1 MKASEKPTHARP
13 QFYAMAFFQLKEIA
27 ETYGYNLLIHGSMHR
42 DLDLVAVPWIDEPKD
57 EWEMINALYKHL
69 TGLEFGNKEAAL
81 FSVLPGGRN
90 SYVLNLNRGDRFNG
104 YVDNQYYLDISVTP
118 LQKRSS

>member
-1 MKASEKPTHARP
+1 MNHSEKPTHARP
-13 QFYAMAFFQLKEIA
+13 QFYAMTFFQLKKIA
-27 ETYGYNLLIHGSMHR
+27 EDYGYNLLIHGSMHR
-42 DLDLVAVPWIDEPKD
+42 DLDLVAVPWVDEPKD

-69 TGLEFGNKEAAL
+69 TGLEFNDKQSAL

-90 SYVLNLNRGDRFNG
+90 SYVLNLNRGNALNG

-118 LQKRSS
+118 ILNKD